1 MILVCLSDR
10 VLQYCFNQ
18 FCEHPLLWLFRQ
30 VLCMEPKTR
39 KNSRCSL
46 MTSTCLYLM
55 ITRCRDVTRSV
66 THKWKCILLQV
77 TIWSENLW
85 STILNTYEYIE
96 KVWILSFKFY
106 FNFLLINFNFCSCCD
121 NCWMTRSCVSY
132 RSHLR
137 WRLWRDWASS
147 LLCPCLSKP
156 ASAAVSCQTGYWSV
170 NTVILSQTGFLSVNT
185 VILSQTGYLIVS

>member
-10 VLQYCFNQ
+10 VFQYCFIQ
-18 FCEHPLLWLFRQ
+18 FCQHPLLWLFRQ

-46 MTSTCLYLM
+46 MMSTCLYLM

-66 THKWKCILLQV
+66 THKWNQKIYDPPTLTLMNILKN
-77 TIWSENLW
+77 SG
-85 STILNTYEYIE
+85 SSPLNFTLI
-96 KVWILSFKFY
+96 
-106 FNFLLINFNFCSCCD
+106 LINFNFSSCCD
-121 NCWMTRSCVSY
+121 NCWMTRFCVSY

-147 LLCPCLSKP
+147 LPCPCLSKP
-156 ASAAVSCQTGYWSV
+156 VSAAVSCQTVYWSV
-170 NTVILSQTGFLSVNT
+170 NTVKLSQS
-185 VILSQTGYLIVS
+185 GYLIVS